1 MSACHTGDNRL
12 RSTRILSADAESPT
26 VKAFTFKDGPCARA
40 KPGQFLMLWIPGVD
54 EIPLSIMDAD
64 ESGTTTVVV
73 KKIGSA
79 TKALQGM
86 KAGDLIGI
94 RGPFGN
100 CFTLRKGKLLLVGG
114 GTGIA
119 PLAFLAKR
127 LNAKQARSFVVM
139 GAKSKGELLFL
150 DKLRSLCPPG
160 DFVAT
165 TEDGSYGMKCL
176 ATEPL
181 DELMT
186 KRKFDMVYACG
197 PEQMLRRVFDLAD
210 NHGIDMEASL
220 ERIMRCAVGLCG
232 SCIIGKYRVCADGP
246 VFTKETLREVK
257 DEFGL
262 SKRDFDGRRIS
273 I

>member
-1 MSACHTGDNRL
+1 MSAYRIADNSL
-12 RSTRILSADAESPT
+12 RGTRILSTGVESPT
-26 VKAFTFKDGPCARA
+26 VKTFTFRDRRCARA
-40 KPGQFLMLWIPGVD
+40 RPGQFLMLWIPGVD

-64 ESGTTTVVV
+64 EDRTTVVV

-79 TKALQGM
+79 TKALHSM
-86 KAGDLIGI
+86 KAGDVIGI

-119 PLAFLAKR
+119 PLAFLAKK

-139 GAKSKGELLFL
+139 GAKSREELLFL
-150 DKLRSLCPPG
+150 DKIRRLCPPG

-165 TEDGSYGMKCL
+165 TENGSYGTKCL

-186 KRKFDMVYACG
+186 KRKFDMIYACG
-197 PEQMLRRVFDLAD
+197 PEQMLRRVFDLAE
-210 NHGIDMEASL
+210 NHGIDMEVSL

-232 SCIIGKYRVCADGP
+232 SCIIGKYRVCRDGP
-246 VFTKETLREVK
+246 VFTKEKLREVK

>member
-1 MSACHTGDNRL
+1 MSAYRIADNSL
-12 RSTRILSADAESPT
+12 RGTRILSTGVESPT
-26 VKAFTFKDGPCARA
+26 VKTFTFRDRRCARA
-40 KPGQFLMLWIPGVD
+40 RPGQFLMLWIPGVD

-64 ESGTTTVVV
+64 EDMTTVVV

-79 TKALQGM
+79 TEALHGL
-86 KAGDLIGI
+86 KAGDVIGI

-139 GAKSKGELLFL
+139 GAKSREELLFL
-150 DKLRSLCPPG
+150 DKIRRLCPPG

-165 TEDGSYGMKCL
+165 TENGSYGTKCL

-186 KRKFDMVYACG
+186 KRKFDMIYACG
-197 PEQMLRRVFDLAD
+197 PEQMLRRVFDLAE
-210 NHGIDMEASL
+210 NHGIDMEVSL

-232 SCIIGKYRVCADGP
+232 SCIIGKYRVCRDGP
-246 VFTKETLREVK
+246 VFTKEKLREVK